1 MRTTLTIDD
10 HLMKELKALAHG
22 KGLPLKRVINDTL
35 RAGLAS
41 GRDPRPPKPYRCK
54 TFKMGYPP
62 RLNLDKAL
70 DIAAA
75 LEDDETARKL
85 ALKK

>member
-22 KGLPLKRVINDTL
+22 SGRPLKKVINDTL
-35 RAGLAS
+35 RTGLACR
-41 GRDPRPPKPYRCK
+41 RDLRPSKPYRCK

-70 DIAAA
+70 DIAATI
-75 LEDDETARKL
+75 EDDETARKL

>member
-10 HLMKELKALAHG
+10 HLMEELKALAYNSG
-22 KGLPLKRVINDTL
+22 RPLKKVINDTL
-35 RAGLAS
+35 RTGLAC
-41 GRDPRPPKPYRCK
+41 GRDLRPSKPYRCK

-62 RLNLDKAL
+62 NLNLDKAL

-85 ALKK
+85 TLRK